1 MDYDSYPD
9 GLDEGNKVKIVTE
22 KERYEGIVMPRY
34 KLSSNNILVIKL
46 SNGYNVGI
54 NKTKIKSVELL
65 NSYKKNINNQ
75 LIDDKI
81 YGKNTSNKLA
91 LLSTGG
97 TIASKIDYVTGGVH
111 SAISPQEIYQSNPE
125 IAQYAD
131 IDTEVLMNEYSE
143 NISPADWT
151 MIAEK
156 VYEKINS
163 KKYQGIIVFHGTD
176 TMHYTSAA
184 LSFALVN
191 SEVPVVFVGSQRSSD
206 RPSSDASLNLLGAS
220 IFASESVYCGI
231 FISMHSTSSD
241 NIIAC
246 HLGTRVRKN
255 HTSRRDAFS
264 SIGLKPIAT
273 IEGEN
278 IKYNINNSVKL
289 YKRNNNKLIYKPK
302 FDDKVALLKYYPGFK
317 PEILRYFID
326 KGYRAFVLEG
336 TGLGHV
342 NKNLFNELSNV
353 LESNIPVFMTSQCI
367 WGKTNMNVYNT
378 GRELLK
384 IGLIPLSDML
394 PETALVKAMWALSNT
409 TDNESFIELMKKNI
423 ANEILDV
430 SEYSETWR

>member
-1 MDYDSYPD
+1 LDFDSPL
-9 GLDEGNKVKIVTE
+9 GLEEGNKVKIVTDNE
-22 KERYEGIVMPRY
+22 SYEGIVMPRY
-34 KLSSNNILVIKL
+34 KLSGNDIIIIKIFNQ
-46 SNGYNVGI
+46 SIVD
-54 NKTKIKSVELL
+54 KT
-65 NSYKKNINNQ
+65 
-75 LIDDKI
+75 
-81 YGKNTSNKLA
+81 YGTNTNNKLA

-111 SAISPQEIYQSNPE
+111 PTISPQEIYQSNPE
-125 IAQYAD
+125 IAQYAH
-131 IDTEVLMNEYSE
+131 IDTELIMNEYSE
-143 NISPADWT
+143 NISPSDWT
-151 MIAEK
+151 MIAER

-176 TMHYTSAA
+176 TMHYTAAA

-191 SEVPVVFVGSQRSSD
+191 SEIPVVFVGSQRSSD

-220 IFASESVYCGI
+220 IFASKSMYCGI

-273 IEGEN
+273 IEDES
-278 IKYNINNSVKL
+278 IKYNINHSIRL
-289 YKRNNNKLIYKPK
+289 YKRNGNKLIYKPK
-302 FDDKVALLKYYPGFK
+302 FDDKVVLLKYYPGFK
-317 PEILRYFID
+317 PELLRYFID
-326 KGYRAFVLEG
+326 KGYRAIVLEG

-342 NKNLFNELSNV
+342 NKNLFHALSNV
-353 LESNIPVFMTSQCI
+353 LDSNIPVFMTSQCI

-409 TDNESFIELMKKNI
+409 TDNESFIELMRKNI